1 MTALPGAQDLLDEQ
15 PEVYGP
21 QKGILTSSLYCQ
33 DNLSINHTSRV
44 GCELDRELGVDQSVF
59 HLHIVCERTRMGI
72 CRVETDN
79 TNDGEA
85 SAESMTYYREDIAN
99 QSE

>member
-1 MTALPGAQDLLDEQ
+1 MAALPGAQDLHDEQ
-15 PEVYGP
+15 PKVYSP

-33 DNLSINHTSRV
+33 DNLSTNHTSRV

-59 HLHIVCERTRMGI
+59 HPRIVCGRTRMGI
-72 CRVETDN
+72 CRIETDN
-79 TNDGEA
+79 TNDCEA
-85 SAESMTYYREDIAN
+85 SAKSMTYYREDIAS